1 MDAIISQNANTDKKE
16 SAVENDGV
24 FMKKKRAI
32 AFMDLL
38 LEVQEDNPADLTDHQ
53 IREETDTFM
62 FEGHDTTSA
71 SLGWTVF
78 LIGSHPDVQVRA
90 KPFGAAFLQEK

>member
-1 MDAIISQNANTDKKE
+1 MTAVQRNEANQKNKQDSQDE
-16 SAVENDGV
+16 V
-24 FMKKKRAI
+24 FLKKKSGI

-38 LEVQEDNPADLTDHQ
+38 LEIQANDPASLTDAQ

-71 SLGWTVF
+71 SLMWTV
-78 LIGSHPDVQVRA
+78 LLLGTYPECQVS
-90 KPFGAAFLQEK
+90 